1 MSKVIDG
8 LGVLFRILLAVFLF
22 VLIQLTVLLGFKAAG
37 LDTKIYNGLFSTVYG
52 TIMIGAFLLFA
63 YVLSFKRDKLL
74 MTAKPNYMQ
83 VFSAIVIAFG
93 LLGLVNIYIYAATV
107 ISQYFVPLQEDLAQ
121 YNENVD
127 RFATIEAS
135 TVPYWDTILDFIAS
149 FMIIPFTEEL
159 VFRGVIFGELKNKI
173 HPVLAAVI
181 SSLIFGILHGVSVHI
196 GYAFI
201 CGIVLSLVYYYT
213 GSIWVSYIVHAL
225 FNLIGSSVFALV
237 DSGIFGDLTDISN
250 FSAFFLAVFEIIC
263 ILPGIAGF
271 LLIMAIYKEKNKK
284 DEVISVPEAEAAV

>member
-22 VLIQLTVLLGFKAAG
+22 VLIQLAVLLGFKAAG

-74 MTAKPNYMQ
+74 LTSKPNYMQ

-93 LLGLVNIYIYAATV
+93 LLGLVNIYIYVATV

-173 HPVLAAVI
+173 PPVLAAVI

-213 GSIWVSYIVHAL
+213 GSIWVPYIVHAL
-225 FNLIGSSVFALV
+225 FNLIGSSVFALM

-250 FSAFFLAVFEIIC
+250 LSAFFLAVFEIIC

-271 LLIMAIYKEKNKK
+271 FLIMAIYKEKNKK